1 MKKAILAGL
10 AISLLGVCS
19 AQANYGHNR
28 TYEVTVTNITKGE
41 TFTPILGATHKRRI
55 GFFELGEPASAE
67 LADLAESGNVAPLK
81 TVLEGIPNLVQD
93 TTVSDGLLSPGQS
106 ATFTINSAR
115 RNANL
120 SVAAMLIPTNDT
132 FMAIDT
138 VRLPSWGTKIFY
150 ANAYDAGSE
159 TNDEICANIPGPQCG
174 GAGPSPADEGEGFVH
189 IAAGIHGESELPRSV
204 YDWRGPVAK
213 VTVTRVY

>member
-1 MKKAILAGL
+1 MKKLILATAAL
-10 AISLLGVCS
+10 TLLSAGA
-19 AQANYGHNR
+19 AQAGYGSSR

-41 TFTPILGATHKRRI
+41 TFTPILGASHKRSI
-55 GFFELGEPASAE
+55 GLFELGEPASTE

-81 TVLEGIPNLVQD
+81 NVLDGLPNLVRD
-93 TTVSDGLLSPGQS
+93 TTVSPGLLGPGQS
-106 ATFTINSAR
+106 ATFTIDSAR

-132 FMAIDT
+132 FMALDT
-138 VRLPSWGTKIFY
+138 VRLPSWGSRTYY

-174 GAGPSPADEGEGFVH
+174 GTGPSPADEGEGFVH
-189 IAAGIHGESELPRSV
+189 IASGIHGEAELLRSV
-204 YDWRGPVAK
+204 YDWRGPVAQI
-213 VTVTRVY
+213 TVTRMY